1 MGLSRFRL
9 LRARKTCSILVNH
22 PNNFFARL
30 LNPSIRSG
38 QSYSGK
44 TEDIEHKESPFTFSK
59 LTTNKQIWTNNNLP
73 HYTSINNRICPFVVY
88 ASHVSSSYSVEMR
101 ANKTPSSQRP
111 LDLATWPFCFSEEA
125 RRLDRDSGEHKHLPP
140 VLPDYSILSHLH
152 SGLFWNQFFPGK
164 VYWFMKD
171 CVYALES
178 IYFQFAYAEQGKR
191 RL

>member
-1 MGLSRFRL
+1 M
-9 LRARKTCSILVNH
+9 
-22 PNNFFARL
+22 
-30 LNPSIRSG
+30 
-38 QSYSGK
+38 
-44 TEDIEHKESPFTFSK
+44 
-59 LTTNKQIWTNNNLP
+59 
-73 HYTSINNRICPFVVY
+73 
-88 ASHVSSSYSVEMR
+88 SSSYSVEMR
-101 ANKTPSSQRP
+101 ANKTPPSLRP

-171 CVYALES
+171 CVYALGS

-191 RL
+191 RLKLGLSMHKNASHLQKIVRVILGETNKERLFTQQASIQVQNRFLVWNKGHRGKFLKEWNLI